1 MQGGDKLF
9 LTLHISVAF
18 SCSRRFFK
26 AGKSAKCNNYSL
38 VATDSTYVIVLFL
51 EVSLTSGVWHQVT
64 MRCGNAAD
72 LTICNLLIGINFR
85 HFNIMPTRLK
95 PFLQMLLAWVVN
107 LSCSST
113 ETPSSFSSGFCT
125 TLVLSI
131 LTFNSLFFYSGPKIM
146 VQMTFREVTFQKV
159 FVIPLGH
166 FVPFFVQ
173 NLFYLFNRFSSMWQ
187 FYWWSPAYMNNVQ
200 FFTR

>member
-1 MQGGDKLF
+1 M
-9 LTLHISVAF
+9 
-18 SCSRRFFK
+18 
-26 AGKSAKCNNYSL
+26 
-38 VATDSTYVIVLFL
+38 LFL
-51 EVSLTSGVWHQVT
+51 EVFLTFWHLASIGSDMWQY
-64 MRCGNAAD
+64 CSFDNLKFAD
-72 LTICNLLIGINFR
+72 VGINFR
-85 HFNIMPTRLK
+85 NFNIMPTRLA

-113 ETPSSFSSGFCT
+113 EMLRSFSSGFCT

-146 VQMTFREVTFQKV
+146 VQMTFREATFQKV